1 MTHLPNVDRRTVLKT
16 GAVGGSLLVAGCLGG
31 SAPTAQT
38 GQGDDDGGS
47 YTADSAGSGSD
58 GGSDEALPKAKSVDT
73 DRVAADPTDIPDPID
88 RSEPREHDITLTVE
102 EVTAEIEPGVTFD
115 YMTYDGQVPGPMVR
129 VRQGDTVNLTFEN
142 PEDSDLPH
150 NVDYHAVYGPGGGAD
165 ATTTAPGE
173 GAEISFKATYPGA
186 YIYHCAV
193 PNMDMHISA
202 GMFGS
207 ILVEPRE
214 GLPEVDHE
222 IYLGQHDIYT
232 AGDTGEE
239 GHHAFDVDSMMREH
253 PTYVAMNGEKYAMTA
268 DVNGHAL
275 EAETGETARVYFV
288 NGGPNLLSSFH
299 PIGNVWSKL
308 YPKGS
313 FSTEPQTDI
322 ETTPVAPGTTTV
334 TTMEFPVPGT
344 IKLVDH
350 ALTRVAR
357 KGCMATVDVAGEENP
372 EVYDEDP

>member
-1 MTHLPNVDRRTVLKT
+1 MSHQPHTNRRTVLKAA
-16 GAVGGSLLVAGCLGG
+16 GVGGTLLTAGCMGV
-31 SAPTAQT
+31 SAPKNNEATAEAT
-38 GQGDDDGGS
+38 TAGG
-47 YTADSAGSGSD
+47 TAEEPLP
-58 GGSDEALPKAKSVDT
+58 EAKAVDT
-73 DRVAADPTDIPDPID
+73 DRVAAEPTDIPDPID
-88 RSEPREHDITLTVE
+88 RSEPKEHDITLTVE

-142 PEDSDLPH
+142 PEGNNLPH
-150 NVDYHAVYGPGGGAD
+150 NVDYHAVYGPGGGAE

-173 GAEISFKATYPGA
+173 AAEMRFKVTYPGA

-207 ILVEPRE
+207 ILVEPKD
-214 GLPEVDHE
+214 GLPKVDHE
-222 IYLGQHDIYT
+222 IYIGQHDVYT
-232 AGDTGEE
+232 KGDTGEE
-239 GHHAFDVDSMMREH
+239 GHHAFDIDSMMKEN
-253 PTYVAMNGEKYAMTA
+253 PTYVLMNGEKYAMTA
-268 DVNGHAL
+268 DNYGHAL

-288 NGGPNLLSSFH
+288 NGGPNLTSSFH
-299 PIGNVWSKL
+299 AIGNVWSRL

-313 FSTEPQTDI
+313 FSTDPQTNI
-322 ETTPVAPGTTTV
+322 ETTSVAPGTTTA
-334 TTMEFPVPGT
+334 TMMEFPVPET

-357 KGCMATVDVAGEENP
+357 KGCLATVNVGGAENP
-372 EVYDEDP
+372 EIFTDDP

>member
-1 MTHLPNVDRRTVLKT
+1 MTQQSTINRRTVLKT
-16 GAVGGSLLVAGCLGG
+16 ASVGGAIVAAGCMG
-31 SAPTAQT
+31 SAAPTADENT
-38 GQGDDDGGS
+38 VDGS
-47 YTADSAGSGSD
+47 STTTAE
-58 GGSDEALPKAKSVDT
+58 EALPEAKSVDT
-73 DRVAADPTDIPDPID
+73 DRVAADPTDIPAPID

-115 YMTYDGQVPGPMVR
+115 YMTYDGQVPGPMLR

-142 PEDSDLPH
+142 PEGNDLPH
-150 NVDYHAVYGPGGGAD
+150 NVDYHAVYGPGGGAED
-165 ATTTAPGE
+165 TTTAPGE
-173 GAEISFKATYPGA
+173 DAEIRFTATYPGA

-207 ILVEPRE
+207 ILVEPKD

-222 IYLGQHDIYT
+222 IYLGQHDVYT
-232 AGDTGEE
+232 KGDTGEK
-239 GHHAFDVDSMMREH
+239 GHHAFDIDSMMREN
-253 PTYVAMNGEKYAMTA
+253 PTYVLMNGEKYAMTA
-268 DVNGHAL
+268 NNHGHAL

-288 NGGPNLLSSFH
+288 NGGPNLTSSFH
-299 PIGNVWSKL
+299 AIGNVWSRL

-313 FSTEPQTDI
+313 FSTEAQTDI
-322 ETTPVAPGTTTV
+322 ETTSVAPGTTTAAM
-334 TTMEFPVPGT
+334 MEFPVPET

-357 KGCMATVDVAGEENP
+357 KGCLATVNVGGAENP
-372 EVYDEDP
+372 EIYTADP